1 MWNEYEDVPES
12 AVPRYKS
19 LCDGGDAD
27 YRYRYCSNLLTVAIP
42 PDTLRHRQTQNAPVW
57 LSGRLSSHRHTRH
70 DNTVLSASC
79 LALRCEYAMHFD
91 GAEQHLK
98 LSLPLQ
104 GNPGPQLIVLAP
116 TPVHNLSGISIGSS
130 VFVGLTVMS
139 NRQTHRHNTLR
150 LQQEAASLHPVL
162 AMRPN
167 K

>member
-1 MWNEYEDVPES
+1 MWNEYEDVPEP

-57 LSGRLSSHRHTRH
+57 LSGRLNSHRHTRH

-79 LALRCEYAMHFD
+79 LAWRCECAMHFD
-91 GAEQHLK
+91 GAEQPLK

-116 TPVHNLSGISIGSS
+116 HPSQQRKRHLDRFIRFCRTHGCVQ
-130 VFVGLTVMS
+130 LTDA
-139 NRQTHRHNTLR
+139 QTHHATS
-150 LQQEAASLHPVL
+150 AAGGRISAPR
-162 AMRPN
+162 ACDAA
-167 K
+167 